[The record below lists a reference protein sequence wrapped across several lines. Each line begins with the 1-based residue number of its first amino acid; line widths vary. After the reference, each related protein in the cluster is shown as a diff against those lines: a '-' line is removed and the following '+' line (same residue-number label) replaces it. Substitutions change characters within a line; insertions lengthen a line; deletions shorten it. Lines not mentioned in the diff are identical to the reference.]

1 MSQMYSN
8 KNTSLSSKKVF
19 SLYLI
24 IKIFPSVKRGAY
36 SFQRNQVQ
44 KKKKKKVNYLSGPMY
59 RFKNSHRVVI
69 R

>member
-44 KKKKKKVNYLSGPMY
+44 KKKKVNYLSGPMY